1 MLDIF
6 PSILWRIL
14 DDWWGYKEIHGS
26 KVTINSHSHKW
37 QWDATYKRS
46 LKHKN
51 CAITSH
57 IIKLHRG
64 LLELIS
70 ILQRLLGQSRRL
82 MRYITLNHGVSRTL
96 MKTAPFPSIIRAV
109 VLRVLVD
116 MCGRERSDEC
126 PKVSNV
132 KNNQASGKT
141 RVIRQLLVD
150 YVQNKMKNSC
160 FHKHCTD
167 TKAQTNLKFA
177 ANLVLHIIHRQCD
190 IPQSCVCRSVAVEKK
205 WRFNEYDD
213 QGKLHLFVLWEAFKY
228 LKYLWKSN

>member
-14 DDWWGYKEIHGS
+14 DDWWVYIGIHGS

-57 IIKLHRG
+57 IIKLHCG

-82 MRYITLNHGVSRTL
+82 MCCITLNHGVSRTL

-109 VLRVLVD
+109 VLRTLVD
-116 MCGRERSDEC
+116 MCGRERSDVC
-126 PKVSNV
+126 PKLSNV

-150 YVQNKMKNSC
+150 YVQNKMKKAAFTSSDTNR
-160 FHKHCTD
+160 HKG
-167 TKAQTNLKFA
+167 TN
-177 ANLVLHIIHRQCD
+177 
-190 IPQSCVCRSVAVEKK
+190 
-205 WRFNEYDD
+205 
-213 QGKLHLFVLWEAFKY
+213 
-228 LKYLWKSN
+228 KSQICC